1 MFFDIIVF
9 ISTNISHKI
18 EIRQHQKRRRRRR
31 RQIFNTM
38 RFKSLFK
45 NEKRSSDDESFEV
58 FPVKEDLKLKNPFQF
73 MKTKSQTLMRK
84 KKSPLN
90 TVVVDSEEL
99 NDAKID
105 FSSLDDLDEE
115 TISLS
120 FVERFIYDTYHS
132 NDLSSQG
139 TSKTL
144 SITESY
150 SHDTLDIL
158 EIDYNDDDDDEEDSI
173 LGLQYVES
181 ECSIIIDDDQ
191 HEKST

>member
-1 MFFDIIVF
+1 MFFDI

-18 EIRQHQKRRRRRR
+18 EIRQTSEKDGRRRR
-31 RQIFNTM
+31 ILNTM
-38 RFKSLFK
+38 GFKSLFK

-84 KKSPLN
+84 KKSHLN

-99 NDAKID
+99 YDAKID
-105 FSSLDDLDEE
+105 FSSLDDLHEE
-115 TISLS
+115 KLSLS

-139 TSKTL
+139 TSKTANTL

-158 EIDYNDDDDDEEDSI
+158 EVDYNDDDVDGDDSI

-181 ECSIIIDDDQ
+181 ECSILIDDDQ
-191 HEKST
+191 YETST

>member
-1 MFFDIIVF
+1 MG
-9 ISTNISHKI
+9 
-18 EIRQHQKRRRRRR
+18 
-31 RQIFNTM
+31 
-38 RFKSLFK
+38 FKSLFK
-45 NEKRSSDDESFEV
+45 TEKRSSDDESFEI

-99 NDAKID
+99 HDAKID
-105 FSSLDDLDEE
+105 FSSLDDLHEE
-115 TISLS
+115 KLSLS

-139 TSKTL
+139 TSKTANTL

-150 SHDTLDIL
+150 SNDTLDIL
-158 EIDYNDDDDDEEDSI
+158 EVDYDDDEEDEDDSI

-181 ECSIIIDDDQ
+181 ECSILIDDDQ